1 MVLDSDSVGA
11 LERFV
16 RDDPIDETR
25 ALMDDLA
32 AVGIGGH
39 FLARKSTRRLHRAG
53 EVWQP
58 ALWQRGPFEQYVGRP
73 LVEDAGDTA
82 QRLIAE
88 NDVEPLPDDVRRHV
102 SAVVGPLDD
111 YAKRLEEAGNPA
123 RDRGGNNVRPRFEYL
138 SEAEKQFVH
147 EQTVRLLEEVGVAY
161 NTPTLTTLLKEA
173 GATVDEARLRAKLPW
188 DLVERCLR
196 QVPRDI
202 LLAGRDPAYDC
213 RIGDGGMLYTS
224 DGAATYML
232 DDLTGERHEGTEAD
246 LAAMM
251 CLYDAVPEIDF
262 TWATITPGDVDSRVG
277 NLEMARIAFEHSRKH
292 LQDEV
297 RTPDQAPVMIEL
309 LEAIAG
315 APLSERPIWSA
326 TNCTIA
332 PLQHDAEM
340 TEAHILMAKAGCP
353 IFVLPMPQMGTTGPM
368 SILGTSILNMAE
380 LLSAVVLF
388 QLAAPGCAMVSAVGS
403 AVAEMRSGLYL
414 SGAPEDGLINVVCIE
429 MSRFY
434 GLRTQGS
441 AVSCDAKACDLQ
453 AGAEGMLTGM
463 ASALA
468 GADVMLAFGLMDSA
482 QTASLAKTVLDAD
495 TVNAIERFMR
505 EDPVDE
511 ARALMDDLV
520 EVGIGGHFLARRS
533 TRELY
538 RAGELWQPQ
547 LWHRGT
553 FDQYVGTPLVKDA
566 WDRAQTLIA
575 ENDVPPLPDDVRRH
589 VREVID
595 AYASGK
601 D

>member
-1 MVLDSDSVGA
+1 VA
-11 LERFV
+11 
-16 RDDPIDETR
+16 
-25 ALMDDLA
+25 
-32 AVGIGGH
+32 
-39 FLARKSTRRLHRAG
+39 
-53 EVWQP
+53 
-58 ALWQRGPFEQYVGRP
+58 
-73 LVEDAGDTA
+73 
-82 QRLIAE
+82 
-88 NDVEPLPDDVRRHV
+88 
-102 SAVVGPLDD
+102 
-111 YAKRLEEAGNPA
+111 
-123 RDRGGNNVRPRFEYL
+123 RPRFEYL

-161 NTPTLTTLLKEA
+161 NTPTLTGLLREA
-173 GATVDEARLRAKLPW
+173 GATVDEARLQAKLPW
-188 DLVERCLR
+188 ELVERCLR
-196 QVPRDI
+196 LVPREF

-213 RIGDGGMLYTS
+213 SVGAGGMLYTS

-251 CLYDAVPEIDF
+251 RLYDAVPEIDF

-277 NLEMARIAFEHSRKH
+277 NLEMARIAFENSRKH

-297 RTPDQAPVMIEL
+297 RTPDEAPVMIEL

-315 APLSERPIWSA
+315 APLRERPIWSA

-368 SILGTSILNMAE
+368 SVLGTSILNMAE

-388 QLAAPGCAMVSAVGS
+388 QLAVPGCAMVSAVGS

-414 SGAPEDGLINVVCIE
+414 SGAPEVGLINVVCIE

-441 AVSCDAKACDLQ
+441 TVSCDAKACDLQ

-468 GADVMLAFGLMDSA
+468 GADVMLAFGLLDSA

-495 TVNAIERFMR
+495 TVNAIERFMH

-511 ARALMDDLV
+511 TRALMDDLI

-533 TRELY
+533 TRQLH
-538 RAGELWQPQ
+538 RAGELWQPA

-553 FDQYVGTPLVKDA
+553 FDQYAGTSLVRDA
-566 WDRAQTLIA
+566 WDRAQAMIA
-575 ENDVPPLPDDVRRH
+575 ESDVPPLPDDVRRH
-589 VREVID
+589 VRRLID
-595 AYASGK
+595 GYARRS

>member
-1 MVLDSDSVGA
+1 M
-11 LERFV
+11 
-16 RDDPIDETR
+16 
-25 ALMDDLA
+25 
-32 AVGIGGH
+32 
-39 FLARKSTRRLHRAG
+39 
-53 EVWQP
+53 
-58 ALWQRGPFEQYVGRP
+58 
-73 LVEDAGDTA
+73 
-82 QRLIAE
+82 
-88 NDVEPLPDDVRRHV
+88 
-102 SAVVGPLDD
+102 
-111 YAKRLEEAGNPA
+111 
-123 RDRGGNNVRPRFEYL
+123 RPRFEYL

-147 EQTVRLLEEVGVAY
+147 EQTVRLLAEVGVAY
-161 NTPTLTTLLKEA
+161 NTPKLTTLLKEA

-213 RIGDGGMLYTS
+213 RIGDGGGKLYTS

-340 TEAHILMAKAGCP
+340 TEAHILMARAGCP

-368 SILGTSILNMAE
+368 SVLGTSILNMAE

-388 QLAAPGCAMVSAVGS
+388 QLAVPGCAMVSAVGS
-403 AVAEMRSGLYL
+403 AVAEMRTGLYL

-468 GADVMLAFGLMDSA
+468 GADIMLAFGLMDSA

-511 ARALMDDLV
+511 ARALIDDLV

-533 TRELY
+533 TRVLY
-538 RAGELWQPQ
+538 RAGELWQPH
-547 LWHRGT
+547 LWHRGS

-575 ENDVPPLPDDVRRH
+575 ENDVPPLPEDVRRH

-595 AYASGK
+595 AYARGR